1 MKNKYRRLKWKMM
14 LQTMGIMMMSLVV
27 GKMIVTLI
35 LDGLFQGKLLNLII
49 GILMKMNL
57 SQAEADVIYQNI
69 FRANR
74 DVFQWIGFMLLF
86 LVGYYAALSKTANY
100 LKNIGD
106 GIDNVLSNSK
116 QPIELET
123 ELEPI
128 AEKLNTMKMT
138 LARKERMAQ
147 ESEQRKNDLVVYLA
161 HDLKTPLTSVIAYLS
176 MLDEKPDMP
185 PEERKKY
192 IHIAHTK
199 AIRLSE
205 LISEFFE
212 ITKFNLQNIR
222 LEKETINLSLM
233 LEQIMDEFYAVFADN
248 NLTGNIYTEEDLMV
262 EGDPDKLA
270 RVFDNL
276 LRNAVAYS
284 YRGTNI
290 DVRAYGEGVAVVIVF
305 SNQGEPIPKQKL
317 QTVFEK
323 FYRADNSRSSQTG
336 GAGLGLSVAKEIVE
350 LHEGTIEAFS
360 DIQSTRFVVRLK
372 RLLPKGQRQSGG
384 VI

>member
-1 MKNKYRRLKWKMM
+1 MM

-27 GKMIVTLI
+27 GKVIITLI
-35 LDGLFQGKLLNLII
+35 IDGLFQGKLSNLII

-86 LVGYYAALSKTANY
+86 LVGYYAVLSKTANY

-106 GIDNVLSNSK
+106 GIDNVLANSK

-192 IHIAHTK
+192 IYIAHTK

-205 LISEFFE
+205 LISEIFE